1 MSTSGAAKNGSAVAS
16 NGTQQHHAS
25 NEPAAAAADS
35 AVNNGSSV
43 HALLPHLESIDR
55 MMGLP
60 VVDATWQ
67 QTQMVYGR
75 VKDSNRLLTW
85 ALGMVEDVVC
95 RAATVSAPLV
105 HRLDRPLQL
114 VDQTLV
120 RGIDRLEV
128 NAPILK
134 EQPAEIYQQARTR
147 VLETM
152 KPHLERVCE
161 LRSASQQ
168 RAATLK
174 ELSWRKANEVLATQ
188 YGCLAVDGIDTTAS
202 VAERL
207 LDYYFPKREDESDD
221 DNAPVGAKED
231 PVLHTVQT
239 VGRLSNKV
247 ARRVYRT
254 VSQRVKSLGL
264 QDVRDY
270 VATLIAVLRL
280 TQYLN
285 FINEKPLMVEEDT
298 SSTNNHESRA
308 VANSSPSFISSPTTG
323 SSASNSEV
331 SNTTSRTA
339 ITDNSDASTTSEA
352 TGTDE
357 KASKKKIVM

>member
-1 MSTSGAAKNGSAVAS
+1 MSSKVQQSAENGNGAANG
-16 NGTQQHHAS
+16 GQQQQQQQQQHTGT
-25 NEPAAAAADS
+25 EPEA
-35 AVNNGSSV
+35 NTGGTNV

-75 VKDSNRLLTW
+75 VKDSNRLFTW
-85 ALGMVEDVVC
+85 ALGTVEDLVC
-95 RAATVSAPLV
+95 RAANASAPLV
-105 HRLDRPLQL
+105 QFVDRPLQL

-120 RGIDRLEV
+120 RGIDRLEL

-147 VLETM
+147 VLETV
-152 KPHLERVCE
+152 KPHIERVCD

-188 YGCLAVDGIDTTAS
+188 YGCLAVDGLDATAT

-207 LDYYFPKREDESDD
+207 LDYYFPKTEKDEEFED

-270 VATLIAVLRL
+270 VATLVAVLRL

-285 FINEKPLMVEEDT
+285 FINEKPSLVEEDT
-298 SSTNNHESRA
+298 TSANGPAAAAATSS
-308 VANSSPSFISSPTTG
+308 SSPSSSSTST
-323 SSASNSEV
+323 
-331 SNTTSRTA
+331 SNTETPKTTTIPANDDVFTMSVTTA
-339 ITDNSDASTTSEA
+339 VEDNTL
-352 TGTDE
+352 
-357 KASKKKIVM
+357 KKRRVL

>member
-1 MSTSGAAKNGSAVAS
+1 MSTVQQAAENRNGVA
-16 NGTQQHHAS
+16 NDGQQQHTGSESVTTPTAS
-25 NEPAAAAADS
+25 REPA
-35 AVNNGSSV
+35 VNGGCSSV

-67 QTQMVYGR
+67 QTQMVYER
-75 VKDSNRLLTW
+75 VKDSNRLLAW
-85 ALGMVEDVVC
+85 ALGTVEDLVC

-105 HRLDRPLQL
+105 QLVDRPLQL
-114 VDQTLV
+114 VDQTLL
-120 RGIDRLEV
+120 RGIDRLEL

-147 VLETM
+147 VLESM
-152 KPHLERVCE
+152 KPHIERVCE

-168 RAATLK
+168 RAASLK

-188 YGCLAVDGIDTTAS
+188 YGSLAVEGLDAS
-202 VAERL
+202 ATVAQRL
-207 LDYYFPKREDESDD
+207 LDYYFPTTEADNSED

-285 FINEKPLMVEEDT
+285 FINEKPSIVEENATSANRSDNGAPVT
-298 SSTNNHESRA
+298 SS
-308 VANSSPSFISSPTTG
+308 SSSTTL
-323 SSASNSEV
+323 ASNTETPRTTIIPANDDV
-331 SNTTSRTA
+331 SVV
-339 ITDNSDASTTSEA
+339 TDA
-352 TGTDE
+352 E
-357 KASKKKIVM
+357 KRRVQ